1 MDEVL
6 EEMEFLALSAN
17 RVDVLR
23 LVAKAPQTRAEL
35 QAETGASQPTLG
47 RILRD
52 FETRRWVQTDAGTYT
67 ATATGRLVAD
77 GLSEL
82 YASLETDHQL
92 RDLVDWL
99 PVDELTFDLRA
110 LNGAT
115 ITVPTQTR
123 PSAPVTRVIDLV
135 ESATRVSVLSHA
147 FNEQTLRAVTDWVT
161 SGGTFS
167 GVFSKAAIEP
177 VADDAVLAQQL
188 RTLLAADTARI
199 RIYDGPVPL
208 AVTVTDTRVSLLLRD
223 DAGRLEAA
231 IDTDNE
237 TVRSW
242 AMDVYQQYDEQ
253 AEPLSM
259 DR

>member
-1 MDEVL
+1 MDQVL

-23 LVAKAPQTRAEL
+23 LVADAPQTRAEL
-35 QAETGASQPTLG
+35 AAETGASQPTLG

-52 FETRRWVQTDAGTYT
+52 FETRRWVRTESGAYT
-67 ATATGRLVAD
+67 ATPTGRLVAD

-82 YASLETDHQL
+82 YASLETDQQL

-99 PVDELTFDLRA
+99 PADELTFDLRA

-115 ITVPTQTR
+115 ITVPSQTR
-123 PSAPVTRVIDLV
+123 PSAPVSRVIDLV
-135 ESATRVSVLSHA
+135 ESATHASVLSHA
-147 FNEQTLRAVTDWVT
+147 FNERTLEAVTDWVAA
-161 SGGTFS
+161 GGAFE
-167 GVFSKAAIEP
+167 GVFSQSAIEP
-177 VADDAVLAQQL
+177 VADDAVLAKQL
-188 RTLLAADTARI
+188 RKLVTADTATI

-208 AVTVTDTRVSLLLRD
+208 AVTVTDSRVSLLLRD
-223 DAGRLEAA
+223 DAGRLQAA

-242 AMDVYQQYDEQ
+242 ATAVYQQYVAE
-253 AEPLSM
+253 AEPLSL
-259 DR
+259 DH